1 MDVSGNSQSA
11 RTLGDDVV
19 RCAGRVVTETGDIDS
34 KLKALGRTFKDEQ
47 YEDIKSAIEKVQ
59 KATLDILPVLQAVK
73 PKLDQYASILDRA
86 RLNL

>member
-73 PKLDQYASILDRA
+73 PKLDEHASILDRA